1 MTSAAPVYDTNV
13 DDVVLVIAPR
23 PEAVVDFVVFREIDV
38 HVGVM
43 LVYVTFDVVV
53 EEGPVLVLEPV
64 VLELEEVIM

>member
-13 DDVVLVIAPR
+13 DDVVLVMAPR

-43 LVYVTFDVVV
+43 LMCVTLDAVV
-53 EEGPVLVLEPV
+53 EGPVLVLEPV
-64 VLELEEVIM
+64 ALELEEVVM